1 MRMLPLS
8 WRAGIV
14 GAVLLAGW
22 GWNAAAAPVT
32 TQFTVTGDVTAPAT
46 YNFSSLSALPP
57 TTENVTY
64 QSGGTTVNTSFTG
77 PTLWS
82 LLNTVGLVTPPPP
95 VKNGMLL
102 QYVVA
107 TGSDGYSA
115 LFSLAELNPNFGGS
129 TPQVLVA
136 NLQGTPPAPPAPLG
150 STGFA
155 RAVAAKNNFGGRYV
169 SNLDNLRV
177 GTAQVQTSMG
187 GGETSEFSL
196 SGAVKTPGTYNLAS
210 LQALPATT
218 ENVTYLSGSTTV
230 MTTFTGVSIWTLLTD
245 AGIVTN
251 PAIKNDILNY
261 YLQATGSDGYSAIFS
276 LGEFDPMFGGSLTRP
291 DLIAYDEVGNPF
303 LGSDGFARVV
313 VPGDFRGGRYVSN
326 LVSLEVTDAVPEP
339 ASIILLAAA
348 LLALTLVRSVR
359 LAVGPETG
367 SAVQPGCAHLSHRLY
382 CPNGEAHLA
391 SRFRTRTG
399 RRPWQDTAAR
409 GNS

>member
-1 MRMLPLS
+1 MRMSPLTF
-8 WRAGIV
+8 RTAIV
-14 GAVLLAGW
+14 GAVLLGGW

-46 YNFSSLSALPP
+46 YNFSRLSALPP

-95 VKNGMLL
+95 VKNGVLL

-115 LFSLAELNPNFGGS
+115 LFSLGELNPNFGGS

-136 NLQGTPPAPPAPLG
+136 NLQGTPPAPLG
-150 STGFA
+150 STEFA
-155 RAVAAKNNFGGRYV
+155 RAVAAKDNFGGRYV
-169 SNLDNLRV
+169 SNLNNLRV

-187 GGETSEFSL
+187 GGETSKFSL
-196 SGAVKTPGTYNLAS
+196 SGAVRTPGTYNLAS
-210 LQALPATT
+210 LEALPATRETVTFLSSGTSVT
-218 ENVTYLSGSTTV
+218 E
-230 MTTFTGVSIWTLLTD
+230 TFIGVSIWTLLTD

-276 LGEFDPMFGGSLTRP
+276 LGELDPMFGGSATAP
-291 DLIAYDEVGNPF
+291 DLIAYEMEVDGVDEP
-303 LGSDGFARVV
+303 LGANGFARVV
-313 VPGDFRGGRYVSN
+313 VPGDSRGGRYVSN
-326 LVSLEVTDAVPEP
+326 LVNLAVVDAVPEP
-339 ASIILLAAA
+339 ASIMLLAAV
-348 LLALTLVRSVR
+348 LLALTLVKSVR
-359 LAVGPETG
+359 LAAKPRNG
-367 SAVQPGCAHLSHRLY
+367 SAMQPGCARLSHRLY
-382 CPNGEAHLA
+382 CPHGEAHLA

-399 RRPWQDTAAR
+399 RWPWQDTAAR
-409 GNS
+409 GDS